1 MRARMF
7 KSLAFAVAGAAAVV
21 SAGCSNQ
28 YLDDQGRAPMQ
39 IVINALEGSPGDSNA
54 FGSTLASDVITRV
67 RENDPTSCTIWGDAG
82 RVTMSLVS
90 KNQSEFASSPSPLNS
105 VTITRYRVEY
115 LRSDRANGAPGA
127 VEGLDVPYA
136 FESGVSFTVATG
148 GTTQGGFTLVRN
160 IAKSEAPLSAL
171 RNNSVLIDTI
181 ARVTFW
187 GRDQSGNEVVASG
200 HIGVTFGDFGSS
212 C

>member
-1 MRARMF
+1 
-7 KSLAFAVAGAAAVV
+7 
-21 SAGCSNQ
+21 
-28 YLDDQGRAPMQ
+28 MQ
-39 IVINALEGSPGDSNA
+39 IVINALEGSAGETTA
-54 FGSTLASDVITRV
+54 FGTTLASDVITRV
-67 RENDPTSCTIWGDAG
+67 RENDPTSCTIWGDSG
-82 RVTMSLVS
+82 RVTMSLIS
-90 KNQSEFASSPSPLNS
+90 KNQSEFASTPTPLNS

-115 LRSDRANGAPGA
+115 LRSDRSKAEP
-127 VEGLDVPYA
+127 GLDVPYA
-136 FESGVSFTVATG
+136 FESGLTFTVATG

-160 IAKSEAPLSAL
+160 TAKFEAPLIAL

-200 HIGVTFGDFGSS
+200 DIGVTFGDFGSS